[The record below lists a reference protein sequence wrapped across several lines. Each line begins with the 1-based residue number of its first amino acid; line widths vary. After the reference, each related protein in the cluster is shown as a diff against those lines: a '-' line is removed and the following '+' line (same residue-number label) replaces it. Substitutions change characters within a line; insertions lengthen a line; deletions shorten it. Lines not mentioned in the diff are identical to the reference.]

1 MILIANL
8 VQQWCGGTKVYRKE
22 TIKLNYSPKRLP
34 QKHYTSVESVAD
46 THTQYFYDDYNNNKL
61 SVLLHNVAET
71 NMKSN

>member
-8 VQQWCGGTKVYRKE
+8 VQCGGTKVYRKE

-46 THTQYFYDDYNNNKL
+46 TQYFYDDYNNKL
-61 SVLLHNVAET
+61 SVPLHNVAEA

>member
-8 VQQWCGGTKVYRKE
+8 VQQCGGTKVYRKE

-46 THTQYFYDDYNNNKL
+46 THSISTMTIIISSQCH
-61 SVLLHNVAET
+61 ST
-71 NMKSN
+71 M